1 MYLFCD
7 YDTSVMLKEMGFNE
21 TCEYCF
27 DTSRPSAIERQTPT
41 NVFGSAK
48 HNSSDP
54 YLVACPMLVDA
65 IEWIFVYYNID
76 INSYRTS
83 IFQPMSTMDIS
94 LYIFKCQGLPTIT
107 DGVVYYDENNCRN
120 KAIQYTLKVL
130 SHDRN

>member
-1 MYLFCD
+1 MYMFCD

-27 DTSRPSAIERQTPT
+27 DTSRPNAIERQTPT

-54 YLVACPMLVDA
+54 YLVACPMLVEA
-65 IEWIFVYYNID
+65 IEWIFVHHGIE
-76 INSYRTS
+76 INSDRLQMYNDTS
-83 IFQPMSTMDIS
+83 GIP
-94 LYIFKCQGLPTIT
+94 LYMFKCSGLPVTT
-107 DGVVYYDENNCRN
+107 DGVVYHDENNCRN

>member
-1 MYLFCD
+1 MYLYCD
-7 YDTSVMLKEMGFNE
+7 YNTSVMLKEMGFNE

-54 YLVACPMLVDA
+54 YLVACPMLVDV
-65 IEWIFVYYNID
+65 IEWIFVHYNIEID
-76 INSYRTS
+76 SYRTS
-83 IFQPMSTMDIS
+83 GIP
-94 LYIFKCQGLPTIT
+94 LYIFKCHGLPTIT
-107 DGVVYYDENNCRN
+107 DGVVYHDEHSCRN